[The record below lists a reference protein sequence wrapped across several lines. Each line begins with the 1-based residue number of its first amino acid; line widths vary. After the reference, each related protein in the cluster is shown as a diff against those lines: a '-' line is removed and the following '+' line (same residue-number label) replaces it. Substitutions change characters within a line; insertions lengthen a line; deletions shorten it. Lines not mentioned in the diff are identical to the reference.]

1 MVAVP
6 AAIPVTFPEL
16 TAATEVLEDFQV
28 TDWVELVGFTVAVRV
43 AVSPVSIDSV
53 ELLRVMEVV
62 LTSEV
67 ETVTVHVPLTNPE
80 VAVIVA
86 VPAATAVTTP
96 ELETVATKVLED
108 FQVTLWSAVEGR
120 TVAVSVVVPPTARAT
135 EEVSTV
141 TEVAVGVVTVTLHV
155 AE

>member
-1 MVAVP
+1 M
-6 AAIPVTFPEL
+6 
-16 TAATEVLEDFQV
+16 EVLEDSQV
-28 TDWVELVGFTVAVRV
+28 TDWVELVGFTVAVMV
-43 AVSPVSIDSV
+43 AVSSVSMDSV
-53 ELLRVMEVV
+53 ELLRVIDVV

-67 ETVTVHVPLTNPE
+67 ETMTVHVPLTNPE